1 MQMANVLRLDT
12 ARYQKL
18 QSDRRKEAL
27 YASQRQAISEA
38 LAVRG
43 QKLYKLANRPIFE
56 LKDEGRTRIHY
67 QDGIWVCANRE
78 VKELIDSAIAGVEK

>member
-1 MQMANVLRLDT
+1 MQMANILRLDQT
-12 ARYQKL
+12 RYQKL
-18 QSDRRKEAL
+18 QGDRRREAL
-27 YASQRQAISEA
+27 YASQRQAISKA

-56 LKDEGRTRIHY
+56 LKDEGKTRIHY

-78 VKELIDSAIAGVEK
+78 VKELIDSAIANI